1 MNAIRQN
8 ILTRLERLSELLPEM
23 RLSQLMCNLVTLV
36 PEETTLWDMEDE
48 QLLEAIKQ
56 LEESLSSKLVGVS

>member
-8 ILTRLERLSELLPEM
+8 ILTRLEHLSELLPEM